1 MKNRMTKWNAMTTGW
16 MVQNQIHSRLIEG
29 KKWYDFHTEIEF
41 KRLYRKALSFAG
53 ITEHEDSQMHKA
65 RSNNGKN
72 KKKDKLWIR
81 QVVKDAIEYESHIV

>member
-1 MKNRMTKWNAMTTGW
+1 MTTGW

-29 KKWYDFHTEIEF
+29 KKLDDFHTEIEF

-65 RSNNGKN
+65 RKN
-72 KKKDKLWIR
+72 KKDKDKLWIR
-81 QVVKDAIEYESHIV
+81 QVVKDALEYESHI

>member
-1 MKNRMTKWNAMTTGW
+1 MKRITKWTAMTTGW
-16 MVQNQIHSRLIEG
+16 MVENQIHSRLIEG

-65 RSNNGKN
+65 RN
-72 KKKDKLWIR
+72 KKDKDALWIR
-81 QVVKDAIEYESHIV
+81 QIVKDAIKKEAHN

>member
-1 MKNRMTKWNAMTTGW
+1 MKKRMTKWNAMTTGW
-16 MVQNQIHSRLIEG
+16 MVENQIHSRLIEG

-65 RSNNGKN
+65 RNKN
-72 KKKDKLWIR
+72 KEKDKLWIR
-81 QVVKDAIEYESHIV
+81 QVVKDAIKNTAHN

>member
-1 MKNRMTKWNAMTTGW
+1 MKRITKWTAMTTGW
-16 MVQNQIHSRLIEG
+16 MVENQIHSRLIEG

-65 RSNNGKN
+65 RKN
-72 KKKDKLWIR
+72 KDKDALWIR
-81 QVVKDAIEYESHIV
+81 QIVKDAIKKEAHN

>member
-1 MKNRMTKWNAMTTGW
+1 MKRITKWTAMTTKW
-16 MVQNQIHSRLIEG
+16 MTGNQILSRLIEG

-65 RSNNGKN
+65 RKA
-72 KKKDKLWIR
+72 KKDKDRFWIR
-81 QVVKDAIEYESHIV
+81 QIVKDAIKEEAHD

>member
-1 MKNRMTKWNAMTTGW
+1 MKRITKWNAMTTGW
-16 MVQNQIHSRLIEG
+16 MVENQIHSRLIEG

-65 RSNNGKN
+65 RNKRGK
-72 KKKDKLWIR
+72 DSLWIR
-81 QVVKDAIEYESHIV
+81 QIVKDAIKKEAHN

>member
-1 MKNRMTKWNAMTTGW
+1 MTTGW
-16 MVQNQIHSRLIEG
+16 MVENQIHSRLIEG

-65 RSNNGKN
+65 RKN
-72 KKKDKLWIR
+72 KKDKDALWIR
-81 QVVKDAIEYESHIV
+81 QIVKDAIKKEAHN

>member
-29 KKWYDFHTEIEF
+29 KPFPRGENEF

-65 RSNNGKN
+65 RKN
-72 KKKDKLWIR
+72 KKDKDKLWIR
-81 QVVKDAIEYESHIV
+81 QVVKDALEYESHIV

>member
-1 MKNRMTKWNAMTTGW
+1 MKRITKWTAMTTGW
-16 MVQNQIHSRLIEG
+16 MAENQIHSRLIEG

-65 RSNNGKN
+65 RKN
-72 KKKDKLWIR
+72 KKDKDRLWIR
-81 QVVKDAIEYESHIV
+81 QIVKDAIKKEARN

>member
-1 MKNRMTKWNAMTTGW
+1 MKRITKWNAMTTGW
-16 MVQNQIHSRLIEG
+16 MVENQINARLIEG

-65 RSNNGKN
+65 RNKN
-72 KKKDKLWIR
+72 KKDKDRLWIR
-81 QVVKDAIEYESHIV
+81 QIVKDAINKEARG